1 MFQNSFIVLTIV
13 GFIAW
18 YYFNKFQDSE
28 KEYFGLHQ
36 KYMHL
41 CNENQKLK
49 ARVSDLDTYKT
60 DVSKTFQILDNE
72 LVLINDHIKQR
83 NTVPSDQGNSHLFG
97 STERG
102 STPQQR
108 GTTQRGRVSILTP
121 ELLTTLF
128 TNINQEQPQ
137 DTEHDVDH
145 SGNTGNIVNIDNGGH
160 SVTEVIDEG
169 SCSMHNHE
177 HLEESNPISPNIT
190 PSSYNKYLIE

>member
-1 MFQNSFIVLTIV
+1 MFQNSIVILTIV

-28 KEYFGLHQ
+28 KEYFSLHQ

-83 NTVPSDQGNSHLFG
+83 NSVPLDHLGG
-97 STERG
+97 STERS
-102 STPQQR
+102 STQR
-108 GTTQRGRVSILTP
+108 SVPQRGRVSILTP

-128 TNINQEQPQ
+128 TNINQEQEQPQ
-137 DTEHDVDH
+137 DTNDTNETGDVD
-145 SGNTGNIVNIDNGGH
+145 TRNIANVDNGGH
-160 SVTEVIDEG
+160 GATEVIDEG